1 MSPHQRQTVR
11 NPYLRSLR
19 WRRFKVPSTLR
30 FGATSDQA
38 HPILDLIFHRRVWL
52 TMAPKVMLPGLQQLN
67 TPPNVLDILKNDG
80 SLSLRP
86 SVEKLL
92 RSEN

>member
-19 WRRFKVPSTLR
+19 WRRFEVPSTLR

-38 HPILDLIFHRRVWL
+38 HPILDPIFHRRVWL
-52 TMAPKVMLPGLQQLN
+52 TMAPKVMAPRTSTAQYTSECTRYL
-67 TPPNVLDILKNDG
+67 
-80 SLSLRP
+80 
-86 SVEKLL
+86 EK
-92 RSEN
+92 